1 MWLVFIFLVM
11 VLVVSVLW
19 FIWRLRHF
27 SQSYNQTVLDD
38 KLLQNMLGDE
48 ALSKELKS
56 ALVGKASGAKYPT
69 TSSASSADAEE
80 TREGNTQADPVR
92 SDKKREVL
100 SSIGQQS
107 SKQQAIKREEKI

>member
-1 MWLVFIFLVM
+1 MSNLIWLVFIFLVV
-11 VLVVSVLW
+11 VLVISVLW

-38 KLLQNMLGDE
+38 KLMQSMLGDE

-69 TSSASSADAEE
+69 AYSASSADVEE
-80 TREGNTQADPVR
+80 TGEGEKQAASDS
-92 SDKKREVL
+92 SDKNRGVE
-100 SSIGQQS
+100 QQS
-107 SKQQAIKREEKI
+107 SKQQDE

>member
-1 MWLVFIFLVM
+1 MIMGNLIWLIFIFLVV

-38 KLLQNMLGDE
+38 KLMQSMLGDE

-56 ALVGKASGAKYPT
+56 ALVEKASNVKDSTVYP
-69 TSSASSADAEE
+69 APSAD
-80 TREGNTQADPVR
+80 TEGGNQSG
-92 SDKKREVL
+92 SDTIRGSGK
-100 SSIGQQS
+100 QF
-107 SKQQAIKREEKI
+107 SKEQDE